1 MKKFFGKC
9 LYWFLVFVAL
19 VAIQLL
25 RFIFLFMGEKVKTV
39 EVNGQQVYPI
49 THPWERYSVLFL
61 YLLWHPNLELI
72 RLL

>member
-1 MKKFFGKC
+1 MKKFFGKY

-49 THPWERYSVLFL
+49 THPWER
-61 YLLWHPNLELI
+61 
-72 RLL
+72 